1 MTRRLFILLAACV
14 LALLPCADICRARAQ
29 QTPEAVVSPYAA
41 DDFAAAMK
49 VLVPMKDKPAAEIVI
64 ACAKH
69 FAGTPY
75 VAGSLEKEPERLR
88 VSTRETDCI
97 LFVEMC
103 VAMTLTARSATPDFE
118 TYCGYLQSLRYR
130 NGRVEG
136 YSSRLHYT
144 SEWLCQAQNNG
155 WLDEITGR
163 IGGKPYAQK
172 FSFMSKHPQSYAQL
186 ANAANGDAASQR
198 QLDGI
203 KAAEQRLNAKK
214 YYLIDKAAVAAS
226 ASKIRSGDIICF
238 NSAVPG
244 LDIAHVGIAL
254 RENGVLTFIHASSGA
269 GKVIVNSKP
278 LADYVVSRKNV
289 NGIRVARLA
298 D

>member
-1 MTRRLFILLAACV
+1 MLRRLISFAICILM
-14 LALLPCADICRARAQ
+14 CAGGCAQ
-29 QTPEAVVSPYAA
+29 GVSVRLSDVDYSQRTV
-41 DDFAAAMK
+41 DDFEAAMK
-49 VLVPMKDKPAAEIVI
+49 VLVPMKDKPAADIVI

-75 VAGSLEKEPERLR
+75 VAGSLEKEPEMLC

-103 VAMTLTARSATPDFE
+103 VAMTLTARSATPDFK

-130 NGRVEG
+130 DGRVDG
-136 YSSRLHYT
+136 YASRLHYT
-144 SEWLCQAQNNG
+144 SEWLCQAENNG
-155 WLDEITGR
+155 WIDEITER

-172 FSFMSKHPQSYAQL
+172 FSFMSTHPQSYAQL

-198 QLDGI
+198 RLDGI
-203 KAAEQRLNAKK
+203 KAAEQRLNARK
-214 YYLIDKAAVAAS
+214 YYLIDKTAVASS

-238 NSAVPG
+238 NSTVQG
-244 LDIAHVGIAL
+244 LDIAHVGFAL
-254 RENGVLTFIHASSGA
+254 RENGVLTFIHASSSA

-278 LADYVVSRKNV
+278 LADYVTSRKSI

>member
-1 MTRRLFILLAACV
+1 MMCAGGCAQGVQVRLSDV
-14 LALLPCADICRARAQ
+14 DYSQ
-29 QTPEAVVSPYAA
+29 QTA
-41 DDFAAAMK
+41 DDFEAAMK

-75 VAGSLEKEPERLR
+75 VAGSLEKEPEMLR

-118 TYCGYLQSLRYR
+118 TYCGFLQSLRYR
-130 NGRVEG
+130 DGIVDG

-144 SEWLCQAQNNG
+144 SEWLLQAENMG
-155 WLDEITGR
+155 RLEEITGI
-163 IGGKPYAQK
+163 IGGKPHPQR
-172 FSFMSKHPQSYAQL
+172 FSFMSRHPQSYMQL
-186 ANAANGDAASQR
+186 AGVLSGDDEARR
-198 QLDGI
+198 QMDGI
-203 KAAEQRLNAKK
+203 KAAEQRLNARE
-214 YYLIDKAAVAAS
+214 YYLIGMEDIAS
-226 ASKIRSGDIICF
+226 CASKIKSGDIVCF
-238 NSAVPG
+238 NSIVGG
-244 LDIAHVGIAL
+244 LDIAHVGFAL

-278 LADYVVSRKNV
+278 LADYVVSHKTI